1 MAFLVLI
8 THVNKQFVVALAHK
22 LVFLVGA
29 NIAKKSVVL
38 GGNVLTELLE
48 SGEDSTAPRTFVEQ
62 QVKRLLLGVVRREVD
77 GVLVVGHCDCLALG
91 VGKQHSVILC
101 TTHQTLFLVVERT
114 GPERAHVARV
124 VLAGCNGPD
133 FDWVRAHYTGHDIF
147 RTFFFMLN
155 LSATLHFWK
164 IVANPALVNPQLV
177 VPTFQHLPHS
187 IPHIRGMV
195 LDKDNCIA
203 RDNDDRVWPA
213 YEERWSS
220 LKKEY
225 PGRLLIVS
233 NSAGTNDDVDGQA
246 QRLEK
251 NTGVPV
257 LRHSTKKPGCWP
269 EIVAWFEQRGVA
281 PHEIAVVGDRLFT
294 DILMANMMGSTMEE
308 NLENPFESL
317 RKEVRAC
324 QGFVVCVCI
333 QAVALALSVWSTVR
347 IFKTERVLLVDFDY
361 VSKRTK
367 KIDVTSMIKVFQV
380 VSLSLTVFG
389 FLMSLVNFVITRNR
403 LIRYLHRIE
412 REGEHEWAR
421 DNLPDDFYERCIKT
435 RRSTAK

>member
-1 MAFLVLI
+1 
-8 THVNKQFVVALAHK
+8 
-22 LVFLVGA
+22 
-29 NIAKKSVVL
+29 
-38 GGNVLTELLE
+38 
-48 SGEDSTAPRTFVEQ
+48 
-62 QVKRLLLGVVRREVD
+62 
-77 GVLVVGHCDCLALG
+77 
-91 VGKQHSVILC
+91 
-101 TTHQTLFLVVERT
+101 
-114 GPERAHVARV
+114 
-124 VLAGCNGPD
+124 
-133 FDWVRAHYTGHDIF
+133 
-147 RTFFFMLN
+147 
-155 LSATLHFWK
+155 
-164 IVANPALVNPQLV
+164 
-177 VPTFQHLPHS
+177 
-187 IPHIRGMV
+187 MV

-281 PHEIAVVGDRLFT
+281 PHEIAVVGDPRITEVANWDAIFSDPKMFSSMLIYIAFMMAQLGLSYAGFVYFEVENRPAIYSVSMLYNIFASYFFP
-294 DILMANMMGSTMEE
+294 ILIASTMEE

>member
-1 MAFLVLI
+1 
-8 THVNKQFVVALAHK
+8 
-22 LVFLVGA
+22 
-29 NIAKKSVVL
+29 
-38 GGNVLTELLE
+38 
-48 SGEDSTAPRTFVEQ
+48 
-62 QVKRLLLGVVRREVD
+62 
-77 GVLVVGHCDCLALG
+77 
-91 VGKQHSVILC
+91 
-101 TTHQTLFLVVERT
+101 
-114 GPERAHVARV
+114 
-124 VLAGCNGPD
+124 
-133 FDWVRAHYTGHDIF
+133 
-147 RTFFFMLN
+147 MLN
-155 LSATLHFWK
+155 LSATLHVWK
-164 IVANPALVNPQLV
+164 AVANPALVNPHLI
-177 VPTFQHLPHS
+177 VPTFQHLPHHL
-187 IPHIRGMV
+187 PHIRGMV

-203 RDNDDRVWPA
+203 KDHDDRVWPA

-220 LKKEY
+220 LKEEY

-269 EIVAWFEQRGVA
+269 EIVAWFGQRGVA

-294 DILMANMMGSTMEE
+294 DILMANMMGSYGVANWDAIFSDPKMFSSMLIYIAFMMAQLGLSYAGFVYFEVENRPAIYSVSLLYNIFASYFFPILIASTMEE

-324 QGFVVCVCI
+324 QGFLVCVCI
-333 QAVALALSVWSTVR
+333 QAAALALSAWSTVR
-347 IFKTERVLLVDFDY
+347 ILQTGQVLLVDYDY
-361 VSKRTK
+361 VSRSTK

-412 REGEHEWAR
+412 REGEHEWAGH
-421 DNLPDDFYERCIKT
+421 NLPDDFYERCLKT
-435 RRSTAK
+435 HRGTA

>member
-1 MAFLVLI
+1 
-8 THVNKQFVVALAHK
+8 
-22 LVFLVGA
+22 
-29 NIAKKSVVL
+29 
-38 GGNVLTELLE
+38 
-48 SGEDSTAPRTFVEQ
+48 
-62 QVKRLLLGVVRREVD
+62 
-77 GVLVVGHCDCLALG
+77 
-91 VGKQHSVILC
+91 
-101 TTHQTLFLVVERT
+101 
-114 GPERAHVARV
+114 
-124 VLAGCNGPD
+124 
-133 FDWVRAHYTGHDIF
+133 
-147 RTFFFMLN
+147 MLN

-177 VPTFQHLPHS
+177 VPTFQHLPHNL
-187 IPHIRGMV
+187 PHIRGMV

-203 RDNDDRVWPA
+203 RDHDDRVWPA
-213 YEERWSS
+213 YEERWNS

-251 NTGVPV
+251 NTRVPV

-294 DILMANMMGSTMEE
+294 DILMANMMGSYGAHGRPADIRPARINEVANWDAIFSDPKMFSSMLIYIAFMMAQLGLSYAGFVYFEVENRPAIYSVSLLYNIFASYFFPILIASTMEE

-347 IFKTERVLLVDFDY
+347 IFQTEQVLLVDYDY
-361 VSKRTK
+361 VSRRTK

-435 RRSTAK
+435 HRGTAK